1 MDLELQNWV
10 FAFVRASAFLL
21 VLPVFSSANVPVLL
35 RTALAAILGVVVAP
49 GLPPAVMLPSLFNSI
64 GGLLSEALVGLVLGF
79 MARIVF
85 GAFEIGGQLITTELG
100 LNMSSIL
107 NPMSSAPTQAPGM
120 IVFLLATT
128 LMFTLDL
135 HHWILAGFVRSFT
148 LIPVGVVHLRE
159 AMLDHLLRQTSN
171 MFVIAIQMAAPI
183 MGVSFVVSLVFS
195 VLGRAVPQMSVFSES
210 FVLRTAAGL
219 TVFGLTLPL
228 IAQHIIN
235 ALRRIPDDGIRVA
248 EWLGTP

>member
-1 MDLELQNWV
+1 M

-21 VLPVFSSANVPVLL
+21 VLPIFSSANVPLIL
-35 RTALAAILGVVVAP
+35 RTALGAMLGIVVAP
-49 GLPPAVMLPSLFNSI
+49 ALPPAVILPGLFSSV
-64 GGLLSEALVGLVLGF
+64 GGLISEALIGLVLGF

-85 GAFEIGGQLITTELG
+85 GAFEVGGQLITTELA

-135 HHWILAGFVRSFT
+135 HHWILSGFVRSFSVV
-148 LIPVGVVHLRE
+148 PVGGAHLNEAILVHL
-159 AMLDHLLRQTSN
+159 LKQTSN

-210 FVLRTAAGL
+210 FALRTAAGL
-219 TVFGLTLPL
+219 TVLGFTLPL

-235 ALRRIPDDGIRVA
+235 ALRRIPDDGMRVA
-248 EWLGTP
+248 EWLGTK